1 MTRTI
6 FQRGSFLGEKEEN
19 KIALH
24 AFSRIEQKKKKKKGR
39 MMKEGDSLIYNQNGN
54 KEFTCDIASEES

>member
-6 FQRGSFLGEKEEN
+6 FQRGSFLGEEEN
-19 KIALH
+19 KNALH
-24 AFSRIEQKKKKKKGR
+24 AFSRIEQKKKKKGR

>member
-19 KIALH
+19 KNALH